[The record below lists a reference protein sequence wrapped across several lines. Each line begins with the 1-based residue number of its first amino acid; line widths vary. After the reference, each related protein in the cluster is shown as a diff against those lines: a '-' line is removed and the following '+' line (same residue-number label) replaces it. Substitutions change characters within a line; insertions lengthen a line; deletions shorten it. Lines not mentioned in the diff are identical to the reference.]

1 MMALKRINKFISD
14 SGITSRRKA
23 EEFILQGRVSVN
35 NNVVY
40 ELGYKINP
48 DRDEVLIDGERIK
61 IKKSAY
67 YILNKPKKT
76 ISTTSDE
83 KNRKTVVDLIKTR
96 EKIYPVG
103 RLDYNTTGVILLTND
118 GDFSNLLTHPKNKV
132 PKVYEVKLD
141 RHLEETDKNEL
152 LKGIFIE
159 RRRGK
164 FTKVNFPNQK
174 NRKMVDV
181 ESVEGRNHFVKKMF
195 EALGY
200 NVKSLNRKSFAGITA
215 NIPLGS
221 YREMNKSEVQKVIN
235 KYSKKR

>member
-1 MMALKRINKFISD
+1 MGLKRINKFIAD

-35 NNVVY
+35 NKIVN
-40 ELGYKINP
+40 ELSYRIDP
-48 DRDEVLIDGERIK
+48 DRDEVFIDGEQIK
-61 IKKSAY
+61 TKISAY
-67 YILNKPKKT
+67 YLLNKPRGT

-83 KNRKTVVDLIKTR
+83 KNRRTVVDLIKTK

-118 GDFSNLLTHPKNKV
+118 GDFSNLLTHPRNKV

-141 RHLEETDKNEL
+141 KNLDDADKNAL

-159 RRRGK
+159 RRRGR
-164 FTKVNFPNQK
+164 FTNVSFSNPK
-174 NRKMVDV
+174 NRKLVEV

-200 NVKSLNRKSFAGITA
+200 NVKSLNRKSFAGIKA
-215 NIPLGS
+215 DIPLGS
-221 YREMNKSEVQKVIN
+221 YRVMKKSEIQKLIN
-235 KYSKKR
+235 KYS

>member
-1 MMALKRINKFISD
+1 MALKRINKFIAD

-23 EEFILQGRVSVN
+23 EELILQGRVTVN
-35 NNVVY
+35 NKVVN
-40 ELGYKINP
+40 ELSYRINS
-48 DRDEVLIDGERIK
+48 DRDEVFIDGERIK
-61 IKKSAY
+61 TKISAY
-67 YILNKPKKT
+67 YLLNKPKGT
-76 ISTTSDE
+76 ISTTNDE

-141 RHLEETDKNEL
+141 KYLEETDKKEL
-152 LKGIFIE
+152 LMGVFID
-159 RRRGK
+159 RRRGR
-164 FTKVNFPNQK
+164 FTKVTFANPK
-174 NRKMVDV
+174 NRKMVEV

-200 NVKSLNRKSFAGITA
+200 NVKSLNRKSFAGIKA
-215 NIPLGS
+215 DIPLGS
-221 YREMNKSEVQKVIN
+221 YREMNKTEIQKLKN
-235 KYSKKR
+235 KFS

>member
-1 MMALKRINKFISD
+1 MTLKRINKFIAD

-23 EEFILQGRVSVN
+23 EELILEGRVSVN
-35 NNVVY
+35 NKVVS
-40 ELGYKINP
+40 ELSYRINP
-48 DRDEVLIDGERIK
+48 DRDEVFVDGERIK
-61 IKKSAY
+61 TKISAY
-67 YILNKPKKT
+67 YLLNKPRGT
-76 ISTTSDE
+76 ISTTSDD

-141 RHLEETDKNEL
+141 KLLEESHKAEL
-152 LKGIFIE
+152 LKGVFID

-164 FTKVNFPNQK
+164 FTKITFANPK
-174 NRKMVDV
+174 NRKIVEV

-200 NVKSLNRKSFAGITA
+200 NVKSLNRKSFAGLKA
-215 NIPLGS
+215 DIPLGS
-221 YREMNKSEVQKVIN
+221 YREMNRTEIQKLIN
-235 KYSKKR
+235 KYSNKR

>member
-1 MMALKRINKFISD
+1 MGLKRINKFIAD

-35 NNVVY
+35 NKVVN
-40 ELGYKINP
+40 ELSYKVDT

-61 IKKSAY
+61 AKVSAY
-67 YILNKPKKT
+67 YLLNKPKGT

-83 KNRKTVVDLIKTR
+83 KNRKTVVDLIKSK

-118 GDFSNLLTHPKNKV
+118 GDFSNLLTHPRNKV

-141 RHLEETDKNEL
+141 KNLDDADKNEL
-152 LKGIFIE
+152 LKGIFID
-159 RRRGK
+159 RRRGR
-164 FTKVNFPNQK
+164 FTNVTFYNPK
-174 NRKMVDV
+174 NRKLVEV

-195 EALGY
+195 VALGY
-200 NVKSLNRKSFAGITA
+200 NVKSLNRKSFAGIKA
-215 NIPLGS
+215 DIPLGS
-221 YREMNKSEVQKVIN
+221 YRVMKKSEIQKLIN
-235 KYSKKR
+235 KYS

>member
-1 MMALKRINKFISD
+1 MVLTRINKFIAD

-23 EEFILQGRVSVN
+23 EELILQGRVSVN
-35 NNVVY
+35 NKVVNDLSY
-40 ELGYKINP
+40 RINP
-48 DRDEVLIDGERIK
+48 DRDEVFIDGERIK
-61 IKKSAY
+61 TKLSAY
-67 YILNKPKKT
+67 YLLNKPKGT
-76 ISTTSDE
+76 ISTTNDE

-141 RHLEETDKNEL
+141 KHLEETDKKEL
-152 LKGIFIE
+152 LKGVFID
-159 RRRGK
+159 RRRGR
-164 FTKVNFPNQK
+164 FVKVTFDNPK
-174 NRKMVDV
+174 NRKMVEI

-200 NVKSLNRKSFAGITA
+200 NVKSLNRKSFAGIKA
-215 NIPLGS
+215 DVPLGT
-221 YREMNKSEVQKVIN
+221 YREMNKTEVQKLIN
-235 KYSKKR
+235 KYSNKR